1 VHAPAR
7 HRKPFPRLPCALL
20 SLLALLA
27 AAAWIIPGTGA
38 ARAAP
43 AARPAAAVLA
53 SFPDRS
59 LAAAAGARSARA
71 AAAARDRAAAAARD
85 RAAYLAAHTY
95 TVRPGDSLSAI
106 AARHCGAARD
116 WTGIYAAS
124 RARHW
129 TARNAN
135 ILAARQHLWLAC
147 AYQASQLRFA
157 PAPPPPPR
165 LVLAAVTVQS
175 GYAAPASTY
184 RSSYQAPVTYQ
195 GGSGFQS
202 CVISRESGGNPRAVN
217 VSSGAGGLYQF
228 LPSTWQSLG
237 FSGLPEN
244 ASVAEQNAAF
254 EKAYAESGVTPWR
267 AYDGC

>member
-7 HRKPFPRLPCALL
+7 HRKPFPRATCALL
-20 SLLALLA
+20 SLLALIA

-43 AARPAAAVLA
+43 AVTAARPAAAVLA

-59 LAAAAGARSARA
+59 LAAAAGARSA
-71 AAAARDRAAAAARD
+71 RAAAAARD

-135 ILAARQHLWLAC
+135 VLAARQHLWLAC
-147 AYQASQLRFA
+147 AYQAGMLRFA
-157 PAPPPPPR
+157 PAPPPPPP
-165 LVLAAVTVQS
+165 VIAAVTVQRS
-175 GYAAPASTY
+175 YAAPARSYAAPATASTY
-184 RSSYQAPVTYQ
+184 H
-195 GGSGFQS
+195 GGSGFQA

-244 ASVAEQNAAF
+244 ASVAEQDAAF